1 MADIFRAIRRLM
13 QGWNLGLVA
22 ALLLAS
28 TIVAALPARAEGR
41 WALVLGVADYTDD
54 RIPDLKNTI
63 NDARTI
69 SASLN
74 NMGFQVYYLENAT
87 KAELEQTVGQID
99 TEQNDAEL
107 GLFFFAGHGLQL
119 EGVNYALPADIS
131 PDNENF
137 LSDQGIS
144 VNKVIQDLSDI
155 GTKSLVV
162 ILDSCRN
169 SPFEGRQSFGTGLAL
184 TDAPDN
190 TIIAYSTAPGAVA
203 LDGAGAN
210 SPYSAVLASVLDG
223 PEQDI
228 RDVLRLVRARVRL
241 ATQGIQTP
249 WYVDNSKDEIIIQPR
264 DQVELGSRVAPE
276 ILSQVSLQVTHWKTI
291 ANSSDPRDFQ
301 RFAELFPQT
310 ELTDVALRQL
320 QLLGS
325 QNQPS
330 FPLMNLGVP
339 DPNPEVPGGLGALIT
354 ECDILATGVG
364 SALGLVEPVPHDLVN
379 TRAAMRACID
389 AVTNDPTNPRLLG
402 LLARVLRLDNRFEEA
417 LVYME
422 RAAELGDPSAYG
434 GLAEIYRLGL
444 GVEVDQARAAAAV
457 RTGAMQGSAPM
468 RMMMGKYY
476 LQGWGVP
483 QSFNEAR
490 RWMEIAAFSG
500 LSSALTALG
509 DMYRRGQG
517 VEEDF
522 ARSVS
527 YYEKAAALGSSDAM
541 NNIGMAYMR
550 GQGVAEDTRQG
561 ISWLS
566 RASDEGNPYAAFHL
580 GRAFLTGWGVERN
593 LDQAVAYFR
602 LSAQRNYLGAY
613 TFLGDTLAANDADLD
628 EAYANYI
635 IAREAAALKDTI
647 KSMKE
652 HTEIVAK
659 IDEITRRMTPEQKAG
674 GEKIAADWIA
684 QFGLLDFNLVHE

>member
-1 MADIFRAIRRLM
+1 MSRVCRIFGGLLPHRFWGLGTVLAITAM
-13 QGWNLGLVA
+13 I
-22 ALLLAS
+22 ALTPS
-28 TIVAALPARAEGR
+28 ARAEGR
-41 WALVLGVADYTDD
+41 WALVLGVADYADD

-69 SASLN
+69 SSSLN
-74 NMGFQVYYLENAT
+74 NMGFRVYYLENAT
-87 KAELEQTVGQID
+87 KTQLNDTIRQIGSEQAES
-99 TEQNDAEL
+99 EL

-131 PDNENF
+131 PTDDNF
-137 LSDQGIS
+137 LAEQGIS
-144 VNKVIQDLSDI
+144 INQMIQDLSNI
-155 GTKSLVV
+155 GTENLVV

-184 TDAPDN
+184 TDAPRN

-241 ATQGIQTP
+241 ATQGMQTP
-249 WYVDNSKDEIIIQPR
+249 WYVDNSKDTIVIQPR
-264 DQVELGSRVAPE
+264 DPVELDTSIAPSV
-276 ILSQVSLQVTHWKTI
+276 LDQVSLHVTHWKTI
-291 ANSSDPRDFQ
+291 ANSSDPRDFE

-320 QLLGS
+320 QLLGG

-339 DPNPEVPGGLGALIT
+339 EPNPEVPGGLGALIT

-364 SALGLVEPVPHDLVN
+364 SVLGLVEPVPHDLVN
-379 TRAAMRACID
+379 TRAALRACIA
-389 AVTNDPTNPRLLG
+389 AVSDDPRNPRLLG
-402 LLARVLRLDNRFEEA
+402 LLARVLRLDNRFDEA
-417 LVYME
+417 MVYMA

-444 GVEVDQARAAAAV
+444 GVPVDHARASAAV
-457 RTGAMQGSAPM
+457 RTGAMQGAAPM
-468 RMMMGKYY
+468 RMMMGLYY
-476 LQGWGVP
+476 REGWGVP

-490 RWMEIAAFSG
+490 RWMEIAAMSG
-500 LSSALTALG
+500 FSSALTALG

-550 GQGVAEDTRQG
+550 GQGVPEDTRQG
-561 ISWLS
+561 ILWLS

-593 LDQAVAYFR
+593 PDQAVAYFR

-613 TFLGDTLAANDADLD
+613 TYLGDTLAADNATLA

-635 IAREAAALKDTI
+635 IAREAAVLKDTI
-647 KSMKE
+647 ETTKE
-652 HTEIVAK
+652 HNEIVAK
-659 IDEITRRMTPEQKAG
+659 IDEISARMTAEQKAE
-674 GEKIAADWIA
+674 GEKIAADWID

>member
-1 MADIFRAIRRLM
+1 MSKVCRIFGGFLPGRLW
-13 QGWNLGLVA
+13 GLGIALVLA
-22 ALLLAS
+22 AM
-28 TIVAALPARAEGR
+28 IALTPSARAEGR
-41 WALVLGVADYTDD
+41 WALVLGVADYADD

-69 SASLN
+69 SSSLN
-74 NMGFQVYYLENAT
+74 NMGFRVYYLENAT
-87 KAELEQTVGQID
+87 KTQLDDTIRQIGAEQAES
-99 TEQNDAEL
+99 EL

-131 PDNENF
+131 PTDDNF
-137 LSDQGIS
+137 LAEQGIS
-144 VNKVIQDLSDI
+144 INQMIQDLSNI
-155 GTKSLVV
+155 GTENLVV

-184 TDAPDN
+184 TDAPRN

-241 ATQGIQTP
+241 ATQGMQTP
-249 WYVDNSKDEIIIQPR
+249 WYVDNSKDTIVIQAR
-264 DQVELGSRVAPE
+264 DPVELDTSIAPSV
-276 ILSQVSLQVTHWKTI
+276 LDQVSLHVTHWKTI
-291 ANSSDPRDFQ
+291 ANSSDPRDFE

-320 QLLGS
+320 QLLGG

-364 SALGLVEPVPHDLVN
+364 SVLGLVEPVPHDLVN
-379 TRAAMRACID
+379 TRAALRACIA
-389 AVTNDPTNPRLLG
+389 AVSDDPSNPRLLG
-402 LLARVLRLDNRFEEA
+402 LLARVLRLENRFDEA
-417 LVYME
+417 MVYMT

-444 GVEVDQARAAAAV
+444 GVPVDHARAAAAV
-457 RTGAMQGSAPM
+457 RTGAMQGAAPM
-468 RMMMGKYY
+468 RMMMGLYY
-476 LQGWGVP
+476 REGWGVP

-490 RWMEIAAFSG
+490 RWMEIAAMSG
-500 LSSALTALG
+500 FSSALTALG

-550 GQGVAEDTRQG
+550 GQGVPEDTRQG
-561 ISWLS
+561 ILWLS

-593 LDQAVAYFR
+593 PDQAVAYFR

-613 TFLGDTLAANDADLD
+613 TYLGDTLAADTASLA

-635 IAREAAALKDTI
+635 IAREAAVLKDTI
-647 KSMKE
+647 ETIKE
-652 HTEIVAK
+652 HNEIVAK
-659 IDEITRRMTPEQKAG
+659 IDEISARMTAEQKAE
-674 GEKIAADWIA
+674 GEKIAADWID

>member
-1 MADIFRAIRRLM
+1 MTGICRVSMRFL
-13 QGWNLGLVA
+13 QGRNRGLGLALVLA
-22 ALLLAS
+22 AM
-28 TIVAALPARAEGR
+28 IALTPSARAEGR

-54 RIPDLKNTI
+54 LIPDLKNTI

-69 SASLN
+69 ASSLN
-74 NMGFQVYYLENAT
+74 NMGFRVYYLENAT
-87 KAELEQTVGQID
+87 KTELTDTIEQIGV
-99 TEQNDAEL
+99 EQNESEL

-131 PDNENF
+131 PSGENF
-137 LSDQGIS
+137 LSEQGIS
-144 VNKVIQDLSDI
+144 VNQVIQDLSDI
-155 GTKSLVV
+155 GTENLVV

-184 TDAPDN
+184 TDAPKN

-241 ATQGIQTP
+241 ATQGVQTP
-249 WYVDNSKDEIIIQPR
+249 WYIDNSKDQIIIQPR
-264 DQVELGSRVAPE
+264 DPVELDTTIEPAA
-276 ILSQVSLQVTHWKTI
+276 LDQVSLYVTHWKTI

-320 QLLGS
+320 QLLGG
-325 QNQPS
+325 QNQPT
-330 FPLMNLGVP
+330 FPLMDLGVP

-379 TRAAMRACID
+379 TRAAMRACIA
-389 AVTNDPTNPRLLG
+389 AVTDDPTNPRLLG
-402 LLARVLRLDNRFEEA
+402 LLARVLRLENRFDEA

-434 GLAEIYRLGL
+434 GIAEIYRLGL
-444 GVEVDQARAAAAV
+444 GVPIDQARAAAAV
-457 RTGAMQGSAPM
+457 RAGAMQGSAPM
-468 RMMMGKYY
+468 RLMMGKYY

-483 QSFNEAR
+483 QSFTEAR
-490 RWMEIAAFSG
+490 RWMEIAAMSG

-509 DMYRRGQG
+509 DLYRRGQG

-527 YYEKAAALGSSDAM
+527 YYQMAAALGSSDAM
-541 NNIGMAYMR
+541 SNIGMAYMR
-550 GQGVAEDTRQG
+550 GQGVPEDTKQG
-561 ISWLS
+561 ILWLS

-580 GRAFLTGWGVERN
+580 GRAFIKGWGVEKSR
-593 LDQAVAYFR
+593 DQAVAYFR
-602 LSAQRNYLGAY
+602 LSAQRNFLGAY
-613 TFLGDTLAANDADLD
+613 TFLGDTLAENDADLD
-628 EAYANYI
+628 QAYANYI
-635 IAREAAALKDTI
+635 IAREAAVLKDTI
-647 KSMKE
+647 QSLNELKD
-652 HTEIVAK
+652 IVAK
-659 IDEITRRMTPEQKAG
+659 IDEISARMTPEQKAG
-674 GEKIAADWIA
+674 GERIAAEWID